1 MTAYVIT
8 DMKVKD
14 PELYKGY
21 TALTPNAVAS
31 AGGGSF
37 VVRGGATE
45 VLEGSWS
52 PARLVVVKFESVAAA
67 KAFYNSAL
75 YLEARAKRVGATE
88 YFNMVVVEGVA

>member
-14 PELYKGY
+14 PERYKGY

-31 AGGGSF
+31 AGGSF

-75 YLEARAKRVGATE
+75 YLEARAMRVGATE
-88 YFNMVVVEGVA
+88 YFNMVVVEGIA